1 MDAPLRLDKNDS
13 RYDFDKIV
21 LAYYH
26 QLNDQLKHERTNHI
40 FSPFGCDFAFVD
52 AKVNYQVIQNL
63 TKTWNDLGFGDDI
76 ELVMST
82 PTRYLQV
89 MKELNKEM
97 VVNATNSTSGNATNS
112 TGAAKEAG
120 KPQDANSMIGMKAK
134 GISIDTS
141 KAGKN
146 ESDGNSTANFVS
158 FQQIFSNMSFAVN
171 ETYNAGWPVRR
182 DDGFPYQER
191 TG

>member
-1 MDAPLRLDKNDS
+1 M
-13 RYDFDKIV
+13 
-21 LAYYH
+21 
-26 QLNDQLKHERTNHI
+26 
-40 FSPFGCDFAFVD
+40 
-52 AKVNYQVIQNL
+52 IQNL

-97 VVNATNSTSGNATNS
+97 VLNATNS
-112 TGAAKEAG
+112 TGNATKDANSTGPAKEAG
-120 KPQDANSMIGMKAK
+120 KPQDANAMIGMKAK
-134 GISIDTS
+134 GISIDAS